1 MPQTILD
8 EPFETAQVGPWLITN
23 NTWGAGPLQFGS
35 DYTQTV
41 TYDPD
46 TGPAGTRFDF
56 AWPAADTW
64 RVYGYPEL
72 ATGWNPW
79 IEQGGDALTTRA
91 DNLRSLT
98 VDYDVTLA
106 GDTDSYNIAIDMW
119 LTDRPNGDRGDITT
133 EVLITLHEPLPG
145 APDDAPVYTDPG
157 GFRGRLAVYEGLT
170 SGNVTWDL
178 VAIEALNS
186 VPAGSIDLGALM
198 RWLIGQ
204 GVVNAADHV
213 GGFEFG
219 AEVYAVPQGSSGS
232 VTVNALDFDFVRGM
246 VQRGTDGDDRLRG
259 RADGDDLEGK
269 GGNDRLAGGDGDDT
283 LAGGAGDDVL
293 RGGAGRDFLRGGSG
307 ADVFRFATGD
317 ATGGDTVAGFDA
329 DDMIDLRGYVGLR
342 LVAAPD
348 GAGPAVWIDGAT
360 LRIDTDGDGLADET
374 IVVHGATP
382 AAADLLI

>member
-1 MPQTILD
+1 MPQIILD
-8 EPFETAQVGPWLITN
+8 EPFDTAQVGPWLITN
-23 NTWGAGPLQFGS
+23 NTWGAGALQFGS

-46 TGPAGTRFDF
+46 TTPGGLRFDF
-56 AWPAADTW
+56 DWPAADTW
-64 RVYGYPEL
+64 RVYGYPEI

-79 IEQGGDALTTRA
+79 LEQGGDALTARV
-91 DNLRSLT
+91 DNIRTLQ
-98 VDYDVTLA
+98 VDYDVTLG
-106 GDTDSYNIAIDMW
+106 GDSDSYNIAIDMW

-170 SGNVTWDL
+170 SGRVTWDL

-204 GVVNAADHV
+204 GVVDASDHV

-232 VTVNALDFDFVRGM
+232 VTVNALDFDFARGM
-246 VQRGTDGDDRLRG
+246 VLRGTEGEDRLRG
-259 RADGDDLEGK
+259 RADGDDLAGRS
-269 GGNDRLAGGDGDDT
+269 GNDRLFGLAGDDT

-293 RGGAGRDFLRGGSG
+293 NGGAGRDLMRGGSG
-307 ADVFRFATGD
+307 SDTFRFAPGD
-317 ATGGDTVAGFDA
+317 AAGGDTVAGFGA
-329 DDMIDLRGYVGLR
+329 GDMIDLRGYGGLR
-342 LVAAPD
+342 FVATPD
-348 GAGPAVWIDGAT
+348 GAGPAVWIDGAA
-360 LRIDTDGDGLADET
+360 LRIDTTGDGLADET
-374 IVVHGATP
+374 ILFDGGVPTAG
-382 AAADLLI
+382 DLML